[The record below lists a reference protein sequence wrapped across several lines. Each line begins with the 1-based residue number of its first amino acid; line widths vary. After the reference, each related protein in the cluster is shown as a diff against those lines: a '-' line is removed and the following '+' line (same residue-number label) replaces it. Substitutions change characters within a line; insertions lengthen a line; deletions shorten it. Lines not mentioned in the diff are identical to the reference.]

1 MKSLFQE
8 NNIELY
14 STQNKGISLLLKD
27 LLEPKKLKST
37 DIRPY
42 NQNVYIDKLDD
53 IVNKYK
59 NTYHSTI
66 KMKCLYVTSSTYI
79 ELNERNNKEDPKFE
93 VPNWSEK
100 VFLLKVK
107 NTVSWTCC

>member
-1 MKSLFQE
+1 MKSLFEE

-53 IVNKYK
+53 IVKKYK

-66 KMKCLYVTSSTYI
+66 KMKCLYITSSTHI
-79 ELNERNNKEDPKFE
+79 ELNERSNKEDPKFE
-93 VPNWSEK
+93 VPNWSENF
-100 VFLLKVK
+100 FLLKAK
-107 NTVSWTCC
+107 TTVSWTCC